1 MEQKNQKK
9 ILVLKIIALEL
20 GSRNSRI
27 LEQDT
32 CHWQSI
38 CYQATLRFNIS
49 LMVIFSKQGSLRVMK
64 NMMKVLSC
72 TYWKSLGPFN
82 MLTVKGCSETVFF
95 REWSNQVFDSLYFPK
110 ESSYDDHLF
119 FQNVQNLM

>member
-9 ILVLKIIALEL
+9 ILVLKKTSLDL
-20 GSRNSRI
+20 GSTTSRI

-49 LMVIFSKQGSLRVMK
+49 LRVVYSKAGSLRVMK
-64 NMMKVLSC
+64 NIMKVLS
-72 TYWKSLGPFN
+72 
-82 MLTVKGCSETVFF
+82 
-95 REWSNQVFDSLYFPK
+95 
-110 ESSYDDHLF
+110 
-119 FQNVQNLM
+119 

>member
-1 MEQKNQKK
+1 MEEKNGKK
-9 ILVLKIIALEL
+9 FLVFKETAFEPA
-20 GSRNSRI
+20 SANYHNPK
-27 LEQDT
+27 QDT

-49 LMVIFSKQGSLRVMK
+49 LMVVFPKQGSLRVMK

-82 MLTVKGCSETVFF
+82 MLTVKGCSETVVF
-95 REWSNQVFDSLYFPK
+95 RERSNQVFDSL
-110 ESSYDDHLF
+110 
-119 FQNVQNLM
+119 

>member
-9 ILVLKIIALEL
+9 ILVLKKTSLDL
-20 GSRNSRI
+20 GLTTSRI

-49 LMVIFSKQGSLRVMK
+49 LRVVYSKAGSLRVMK
-64 NMMKVLSC
+64 NIMKVLS
-72 TYWKSLGPFN
+72 
-82 MLTVKGCSETVFF
+82 
-95 REWSNQVFDSLYFPK
+95 
-110 ESSYDDHLF
+110 
-119 FQNVQNLM
+119 